1 MLIWSSII
9 LESKKYEQVVDRVR
23 SGLIVMMKISR
34 LLPIETKKPSDGK
47 YFTRSVHFEES
58 INPKDQLKARV
69 SL

>member
-1 MLIWSSII
+1 MI

-47 YFTRSVHFEES
+47 YFTRSVHFEVLRTNQKPELVCS
-58 INPKDQLKARV
+58 YQ
-69 SL
+69 